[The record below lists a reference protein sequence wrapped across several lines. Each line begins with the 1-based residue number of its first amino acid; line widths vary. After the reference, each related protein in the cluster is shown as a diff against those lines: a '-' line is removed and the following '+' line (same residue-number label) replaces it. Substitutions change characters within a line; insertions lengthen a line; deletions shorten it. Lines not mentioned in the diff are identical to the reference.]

1 MKTTKTPQ
9 DLKPFI
15 ELCKAGKLLEVQKWI
30 DGDKPFLLP
39 EQKAGTRWKSPLEY
53 TMERG
58 FHSLV
63 QVLLEAGTPITTFRY
78 PSVTI

>member
-1 MKTTKTPQ
+1 MKTAKTPQ

-15 ELCKAGKLLEVQKWI
+15 EFCKAGKLFEVQKWI
-30 DGDKPFLLP
+30 EDGKPVLLP
-39 EQKAGTRWKSPLEY
+39 DQKAGTKWKSPLEC

-63 QVLLEAGTPITTFRY
+63 QVLLAKIQ
-78 PSVTI
+78 IL